1 MDHVFVMILSSAK
14 WGKELNKNNPGFFLA
29 KEVINSDM
37 KIRLQG
43 RVMIQEARI
52 NITCSHRDRELL
64 VDRSL
69 P

>member
-14 WGKELNKNNPGFFLA
+14 RRKELNKNYPGFFLA

-43 RVMIQEARI
+43 RVMIQETRI
-52 NITCSHRDRELL
+52 NITWSHRDRELV